1 MGNRGQ
7 WSRWGRGHCE
17 GYSLEIGNAFRG
29 SVVRYDL
36 VGQPTAWDASIN
48 TTALGRY
55 PDRDLA
61 MRRVEQAIENDM
73 GLVLHDWELYREGKG
88 KPL

>member
-1 MGNRGQ
+1 VQTGQ
-7 WSRWGRGHCE
+7 WSPWGRGHCD
-17 GYSLEIGNAFRG
+17 GYSLEIGDAFRG

-55 PDRDLA
+55 LARDLA
-61 MRRVEQAIENDM
+61 MGRVEETIKQAME
-73 GLVLHDWELYREGKG
+73 LVLHDWELYKTFKERK
-88 KPL
+88 